1 MLDSTAG
8 QLGLFFA
15 SLVLSIVASIVMS
28 YRIEQVGNALG
39 VSEGVLGIVTALG
52 ADSPEIAAAITAIS
66 NGQHDIGL
74 GVIFGSNIFNFAALL
89 GLSAAFV
96 GSISMR
102 RKGLVLDVTVA
113 LWVLAVVAL
122 QAIGQVSALLAGVL
136 LAAVMLPYLFLFAL
150 GRDRVERV
158 ALFGGVSGWL
168 AEAVGGVRKDARGD
182 GPPPR
187 PDVMDIL
194 ALLPLLVAIV
204 LSSVGMVN
212 TAGTLG
218 ERWHVPGA
226 ITGTLILAALTGIP
240 NAVAAVQL
248 ARAGR
253 GSAVATET
261 YTSNTINTIVGG
273 FAPLAILGVSQLSFE
288 SRLSIAWLLGMTAV
302 AGLLCFVQHGL
313 RRSGGLVL
321 IALYLGFVALT
332 IRS

>member
-8 QLGLFFA
+8 QLGIFVG
-15 SLVLSIVASIVMS
+15 SLLLSIVASIVMS

-52 ADSPEIAAAITAIS
+52 ADSPEIAAAVAAIA

-96 GSISMR
+96 GTIKMR
-102 RKGLVLDVTVA
+102 RKGLVLDVSVA
-113 LWVLAVVAL
+113 LWVTALVAL
-122 QAIGQVSALLAGVL
+122 QAIGWLPTLYAGLLL
-136 LAAVMLPYLFLFAL
+136 LAVMLPYFGLFAL
-150 GRDRVERV
+150 GRDRIERV

-187 PDVMDIL
+187 PDVMDMF

-204 LSSVGMVN
+204 LSSIWIVGSA
-212 TAGTLG
+212 TTLG
-218 ERWHVPGA
+218 ERWHIPGA
-226 ITGTLILAALTGIP
+226 VTGTLILAGLTGIP

-273 FAPLAILGVSQLSFE
+273 FVPLAILGVSQLSFE

-302 AGLLCFVQHGL
+302 AGLLCFFQRGL
-313 RRSGGLVL
+313 NRIGGLVL
-321 IALYLGFVALT
+321 IALYLGFVGVTLAQ
-332 IRS
+332 